1 VMQDPPGA
9 APVWGLELSLAKI
22 PDGGANGS
30 ISGAPFVVQTARIDP
45 IGNAHVLS
53 LRQGVAPAVD
63 REVIINLQLPAGET
77 LGGHHWLVSQ
87 DMHPPAAPQIVK
99 RWKTDPKY
107 APQQASYPGG
117 YAMKLEL
124 GTTNADNVITGKIYL
139 ALPDQQQSVVAGTFK
154 AVIGAPVPVAQQAVA
169 PAAVPV
175 APTMSK
181 DASFNS
187 RYGIKK

>member
-1 VMQDPPGA
+1 
-9 APVWGLELSLAKI
+9 
-22 PDGGANGS
+22 
-30 ISGAPFVVQTARIDP
+30 
-45 IGNAHVLS
+45 
-53 LRQGVAPAVD
+53 
-63 REVIINLQLPAGET
+63 
-77 LGGHHWLVSQ
+77 
-87 DMHPPAAPQIVK
+87 
-99 RWKTDPKY
+99 
-107 APQQASYPGG
+107 
-117 YAMKLEL
+117 L